1 VNRRWMLWLLILVAA
16 ALLLGGC
23 GVPREG
29 VTDWATAE
37 PSGYWQIIIVWPL
50 AKSLIWLKTNLMD
63 FGVPY
68 SWGFAIIFFTVI
80 IKMITFPLTMIQIKG
95 MKAQKDIQPRLK
107 ELQDKY
113 GKNKDRMAK
122 EQMKLY
128 KEAGVNPLSGC
139 LPMVVQM
146 PVLFG
151 LYSALV
157 TLGPSLV
164 DSRFFW
170 IPDLGFP
177 EFTKGLAWLPE
188 AFNAGQYSILV
199 SYLVLP
205 ALLMVSQVYM
215 QRMTTATTPGGGD
228 KQAGMMKQMTTMMTL
243 MFGFFTLQ
251 VPAGLSLYWVTS
263 NLLQLGQTYA
273 ANYLGGV
280 SNTIAPAGPQVVP
293 ATAGVTPSDGG
304 SAVTTSPEMIDNL
317 EERTPPRRRSRRNR
331 KRR

>member
-1 VNRRWMLWLLILVAA
+1 MNRRWMLWLLILVAA

-29 VTDWATAE
+29 VTDWANAE

-63 FGVPY
+63 FGIPY

-122 EQMKLY
+122 EQMQLY

-251 VPAGLSLYWVTS
+251 VPAGLTLYWVTS
-263 NLLQLGQTYA
+263 NLLQMGQTYV
-273 ANYLGGV
+273 ANNLGGV
-280 SNTIAPAGPQVVP
+280 NKVIGPAAPQVAAAAAATPAGGSS
-293 ATAGVTPSDGG
+293 AT
-304 SAVTTSPEMIDNL
+304 TTDADATNTEGMSP
-317 EERTPPRRRSRRNR
+317 PPRRRTRRNR

>member
-1 VNRRWMLWLLILVAA
+1 MLWLLILVAA

-188 AFNAGQYSILV
+188 AFNSGQYSILV

-215 QRMTTATTPGGGD
+215 QRMTTATTLGGGD

-251 VPAGLSLYWVTS
+251 VPAGLTLYWVTS
-263 NLLQLGQTYA
+263 NLLQMGQTYA
-273 ANYLGGV
+273 ANNLGGMNKV
-280 SNTIAPAGPQVVP
+280 IAPASPQVAAAAAATP
-293 ATAGVTPSDGG
+293 AGG
-304 SAVTTSPEMIDNL
+304 SSATTTDADAQNTEGMSP
-317 EERTPPRRRSRRNR
+317 PPRRRTRRNR